1 MLCFYHNVKHNEY
14 RIFHAKCSN
23 NKLTFKGVCPWTKCL
38 VVVKKRLVCLSCEVE
53 RWRSEYIS
61 TMSASIGARVDG
73 T

>member
-38 VVVKKRLVCLSCEVE
+38 VVVKKGWFVCHVKWIVGDLSI
-53 RWRSEYIS
+53 YLQ
-61 TMSASIGARVDG
+61 
-73 T
+73 